1 MNKDIFEEND
11 RNIRVFGLET
21 QKKLF
26 ESEVLIMN
34 LTPMMAELCKNLIL
48 SGVGIYLFNN
58 TSTINKIDSEK
69 SFFFNINDVGKK
81 KVEVF
86 KEKIK
91 MFKEN
96 CIVNLIN
103 NCKDNFLHDLIFV
116 YILHKHMYYLFS
128 FVSISD

>member
-69 SFFFNINDVGKK
+69 SFFLILMMWERKK
-81 KVEVF
+81 
-86 KEKIK
+86 
-91 MFKEN
+91 
-96 CIVNLIN
+96 
-103 NCKDNFLHDLIFV
+103 
-116 YILHKHMYYLFS
+116 
-128 FVSISD
+128 